1 VSGSVRHLRFLHE
14 LNLHSVDW
22 MFRQICSNR
31 VLQDQCLRRDVEE
44 YLHLAM
50 YWRSLGNHRACM
62 SYLQELLR
70 LQPRHALAIYLLAA
84 QHGEIGSHER
94 AIKGMR
100 AALAINP
107 RLYMARFQLGLLL
120 LHVRR
125 PVHAREALE
134 TLPNTP
140 DPVLRT
146 YAETLV
152 ALAHGNLA
160 LARSLPQRCPG
171 KGWGRAYRSSARPCG
186 GYSRDLRKCEVRAA
200 CRNFAVLRL
209 AGEEIPRL
217 RQNESNLL
225 RHLSGLQGEWRLAG
239 NNPTRWSHNDET
251 IAGRV
256 LGRREHVCGCGPG
269 PG

>member
-1 VSGSVRHLRFLHE
+1 LISLLSQPPFLKRRPGGVSGSVRHLRFLHE

-160 LARSLPQRCPG
+160 LARTKLTAALSREGVGPG
-171 KGWGRAYRSSARPCG
+171 IQVISAPMRRLLAGLAEMRSSSGVSEFCRPPARRRGNSSTAPKRIE
-186 GYSRDLRKCEVRAA
+186 SAA
-200 CRNFAVLRL
+200 SPVGL
-209 AGEEIPRL
+209 AG
-217 RQNESNLL
+217 
-225 RHLSGLQGEWRLAG
+225 
-239 NNPTRWSHNDET
+239 
-251 IAGRV
+251 
-256 LGRREHVCGCGPG
+256 
-269 PG
+269 